1 MQRCILFLLLFLNTG
16 VFMTPKELYDCLAE
30 CPIIAA
36 VHDDLFERALHSPAS
51 VLFLLGGNLLTVE
64 AQIKAAQQNGKRI
77 FIHID
82 LADGIGKDRVGI
94 EFLARCGAD
103 GIISTRANMIRTAK
117 DLGLMTV
124 QRFFA
129 LDSQG
134 VNSITEMLE
143 STRPHLIEIMPGIAG
158 KIIKRFT
165 GGGIPVIAGGLIE
178 TKAEVTEALGNGA
191 EAVSTGKEELW
202 AL

>member
-1 MQRCILFLLLFLNTG
+1 
-16 VFMTPKELYDCLAE
+16 MTQKELYDCLGD
-30 CPIIAA
+30 CPVIAA
-36 VHDDLFERALHSPAS
+36 VHETSFDRAVHSPAS
-51 VLFLLGGNLLTVE
+51 VIFLLGGNLLTVE
-64 AQIKAAQQNGKRI
+64 EQIKTAQANGKRV

-82 LADGIGKDRVGI
+82 LADGIGKDKIGI

-103 GIISTRANMIRTAK
+103 GIISTRANLIRTAK
-117 DLGLMTV
+117 DCGLLTV

-134 VNSITEMLE
+134 VNSISEMLE
-143 STRPHLIEIMPGIAG
+143 STKPHLIEIMPGIAS
-158 KIIKRFT
+158 KVIKRFT
-165 GGGIPVIAGGLIE
+165 GSTIPVIAGGLIE

-202 AL
+202 YM